1 MSNWDYIDEV
11 DIIPKLP
18 GNFDELRE
26 SKKWQERKEA
36 LEALLKVLT
45 DNERLSTKVSYAEL
59 IGNLQTILA
68 KDANINC
75 QALAAK
81 CIGKFATGLRTKFS
95 AFAVPLLPVIFDKMK
110 EKKPMLREPLVECAM
125 EVGRTMTS
133 VEAGQEDIL
142 AALAKPNPQ
151 IKQQTAIFVAKQLDL
166 VIPAKQPKQFIKAA
180 VPVLGKLT
188 GDADQDVREAALQ
201 ALGAVQRIIG
211 DKNMKSLLGDLSS
224 DEGKM
229 KKVSENADKS
239 AASFAEE
246 QAKIAPPAASAPA
259 AAAAA
264 TSEPS
269 SARSTASAVSA
280 AAPVEADPWDFLDAF
295 DVLSK
300 MPEGFDTNI
309 ESKKWQERKEAL
321 EGLLQMLNAN
331 PKLDPKGNYGSLV
344 ERLQKVL
351 EKDANINVAALAANC
366 ISGIAN
372 GLRTKFQPFSLS
384 VAPIIFE
391 KFKEKKPT
399 LRDPLVACIDDVVAT
414 TNLEALG
421 EIVLAALGKPNPSIK
436 TQTDLFLQR
445 TFMKLNA
452 QTMPK
457 KTLKTLIPLLI
468 KHSGDSDSEVR
479 DASYAAMGAMMRA
492 IGEKPSLQLLA
503 DIVQDKLK
511 MDKIK
516 EYHQKAVE
524 QAGPAEIAA
533 MVQSIHKADAPPA
546 AAAPPKKAAPPPKR
560 QESQEEEEPEQEE
573 EPLKLPAGEKKEKK
587 KVAPTKENAE
597 NEPPV
602 APKSEL
608 LLNDNGEKAQRI
620 KEEKQLKLVKW
631 NFQTPTDEH
640 ISQLQTLL
648 GNQAKVSLM
657 SQLFHKDFKQH
668 LAALDTLIR
677 LAEDAPRCLL
687 SNSDLLMKWCTLR
700 FFETNP
706 AALIK
711 VLEFCKVLVEL
722 TRDTETPMA
731 NEELAAFVPYLLL
744 KTGEPKENMRT
755 AVRDIVN
762 TLTDIVG
769 PLKMTPMLLDA
780 LKSKNARQRSECL
793 LVIESYISTAGI
805 SPLKSLTVE
814 KIVAPFVADK
824 DVNVRNAAINVLVAC
839 FKFEGDQMWKAA
851 GRMADKDKS
860 LVEERIKR
868 SGVKGG
874 SGVATSP
881 PNGGPK
887 IVVPQQ
893 GSTVRRPASRSR
905 TRQPE
910 PEDDAPESTV
920 NATFDR
926 PPAQRSRYALRDDV
940 ASSAIDRLK
949 SSYNVV
955 SPPQPVNTWTSNT
968 FQMKRTNSSSSISS
982 IDTSDNIQRSINN
995 ISSGLPDVAQ
1005 DAMYQVTYVLNQP
1018 EQRHLVDRRADLVFR
1033 ASAAQLD
1040 MVIEDFIA
1048 GKDVHATMDACTQM
1062 LFILMGGIEGQH
1074 GLEPLNASPE
1084 TVKAIISSVLRGII
1098 QIGSSDAGHIMARS
1112 LNRLAMRLIYR
1123 VELSNLLCG
1132 LILAMTESIQQNSG
1146 ITELVSKLSSKWCDE
1161 LEKRRAQLRASDIV
1175 EVFNAF
1181 YVCAL
1186 TEQQMDLTH
1195 QNVQIVD
1202 NYLERVILQQGDVIL
1217 DAARRLSR
1225 PHMHLTSLI
1234 NKCLQMMKEQNIAP
1248 IMPGTL
1254 DARVPEQDEGVVV
1267 RSGIIVCVHNIL
1279 RDPANATRHM
1289 AELCNL
1295 LTTDDKAKA
1304 DYAHFLKTHPL
1315 GTTINELKTVF
1326 EQEGSLVIRDPTVVK
1341 GMMQM
1346 YHISCIHLGS
1356 PAESQVTPQRTVM
1369 DRMDATIVGTPH
1381 RGGDATIT
1389 RARGNM
1395 MRPKRQSNMTR
1406 EKLADIKLQLERVKN
1421 GN

>member
-18 GNFDELRE
+18 PNFDELRE

-59 IGNLQTILA
+59 IGNVQTILT

-110 EKKPMLREPLVECAM
+110 EKKPTLREPLVECAM

-133 VEAGQEDIL
+133 IEAGQEDIL

-151 IKQQTAIFVAKQLDL
+151 IKQQTALFVARQLDL
-166 VIPAKQPKQFIKAA
+166 VVPAKQPKGFIKAA

-211 DKNMKSLLGDLSS
+211 DKNVKSLLGDLSS

-229 KKVSENADKS
+229 KKIGEFAEKS
-239 AASFAEE
+239 SATFAEE
-246 QAKIAPPAASAPA
+246 QAKNAPAAPPASSGAP
-259 AAAAA
+259 A

-269 SARSTASAVSA
+269 SARSTASSAPSA
-280 AAPVEADPWDFLDAF
+280 APAEADPWDFLDAF

-321 EGLLQMLNAN
+321 EGLLQLLTAN
-331 PKLDPKGNYGSLV
+331 PKLDPKASYGSLV

-366 ISGIAN
+366 IAGIAN
-372 GLRTKFQPFSLS
+372 GLRTKFQPFSLG

-399 LRDPLVACIDDVVAT
+399 LRDPLVACIDAVVAT

-421 EIVLAALGKPNPSIK
+421 EVVLAALGKPNPSIK

-445 TFMKLNA
+445 TFMKLNS

-457 KTLKTLIPLLI
+457 KTLKTLVPLLI

-503 DIVQDKLK
+503 DIVQDNLK
-511 MDKIK
+511 MGKIK
-516 EYHQKAVE
+516 EYHQKALAE
-524 QAGPAEIAA
+524 AGPAEIAA

-546 AAAPPKKAAPPPKR
+546 AAPPKKAAPPKR
-560 QESQEEEEPEQEE
+560 QESQEEEQPEQEE

-587 KVAPTKENAE
+587 KAPPTKENAE

-677 LAEDAPRCLL
+677 LADDAPRSLL
-687 SNSDLLMKWCTLR
+687 ANSDLLLKWCTLR

-711 VLEFCKVLVEL
+711 VLEFCRVLVEL

-731 NEELAAFVPYLLL
+731 NEELTAFVPYLLL

-762 TLTDIVG
+762 VLTDIVG

-874 SGVATSP
+874 SGIATSP

-887 IVVPQQ
+887 IVVPSQ
-893 GSTVRRPASRSR
+893 SVTVRRPASRSR

-910 PEDDAPESTV
+910 PEDDIPEASNLNT
-920 NATFDR
+920 TFDR
-926 PPAQRSRYALRDDV
+926 PAQRSRYALRDDV
-940 ASSAIDRLK
+940 ASNAIDKLK
-949 SSYNVV
+949 SFNNVI
-955 SPPQPVNTWTSNT
+955 SPPQPVNQWANNT

-1048 GKDVHATMDACTQM
+1048 GKDVHATMEACTQM

-1098 QIGSSDAGHIMARS
+1098 QIGSSDSGHVMARS

-1175 EVFNAF
+1175 DVFNAF
-1181 YVCAL
+1181 YVCTL
-1186 TEQQMDLTH
+1186 TEQQMDLNH
-1195 QNVQIVD
+1195 QHVLVVD

-1234 NKCLQMMKEQNIAP
+1234 NKILQMMKEQNIAP

-1254 DARVPEQDEGVVV
+1254 EARVPQEDEGVVV
-1267 RSGIIVCVHNIL
+1267 RSGIVVCVHNIL

-1295 LTTDDKAKA
+1295 LQTDDKAKS
-1304 DYAHFLKTHPL
+1304 DYSNFLATNPV
-1315 GTTINELKTVF
+1315 GTTINDLKQAF
-1326 EQEGSLVIRDPTVVK
+1326 EEDGSLVIRDPGVVK
-1341 GMMQM
+1341 LMMQM
-1346 YHISCIHLGS
+1346 YHLSCVRMGA
-1356 PAESQVTPQRTVM
+1356 PAEEQITPQRTIM
-1369 DRMDATIVGTPH
+1369 DRMDATMFSGTPH

-1395 MRPKRQSNMTR
+1395 LRPKRQSNMTR
-1406 EKLADIKLQLERVKN
+1406 EKLADIKMQLERVKN